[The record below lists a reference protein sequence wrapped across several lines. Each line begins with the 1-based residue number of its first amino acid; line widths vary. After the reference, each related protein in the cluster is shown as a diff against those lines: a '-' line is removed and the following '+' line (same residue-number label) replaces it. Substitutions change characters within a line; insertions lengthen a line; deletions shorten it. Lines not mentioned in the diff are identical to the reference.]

1 MPINVS
7 WTDMIHAMAKQYTG
21 GKIRCYDLSNGKK
34 ICASKKAWSVF
45 YAKVTKDYGRGAETK
60 PRDRKVSESDEEIEV
75 SELSRDIMID
85 WLLEQ
90 NEIEDDKE

>member
-1 MPINVS
+1 MPIHPS
-7 WTDMIHAMAKQYTG
+7 WAEMIHAMAKEYTG
-21 GKIRCYDLSNGKK
+21 GKTRCYDLSNGKK
-34 ICASKKAWSVF
+34 ICAPKKAWRVF

-90 NEIEDDKE
+90 NEIMEDEE